1 MFSNPSPNVDLTWVL
16 ICGFLVML
24 MQAGFCL
31 LETGFARAKNG
42 INVAIKNLVDFLIS
56 SLVYWGF
63 GFGLMFGAS
72 WHGLIGTSEFAPGEQ
87 ESTVYLVALFFQ
99 LMFCSTAT
107 TIISGAVAERIR
119 FRAYMVTALVTSA
132 VVYPIFGHWAW
143 GGMLEQTPTGWL
155 AKLGFIDFAGSSVV
169 HSLGGW
175 LSLAMCLFIGP
186 RIGRFDPNAPPMA
199 GHNLPLSTI
208 GAMCLWFSWFGFN
221 GGSTMGMTDR
231 VPIVLLNTNLSAAA
245 GGLAALCFAWLRE
258 RRPNVGHCVNGVIG
272 GLVGVTASCHMVSP
286 WAAVLIG
293 VTSGVIV
300 VCGTYVLERLKID
313 DVVGAI
319 PVHGMCGCWGTLCV
333 ALFGHAAMFPGG
345 VSRWQQ
351 LGVQALGAVVCCGWA
366 MGIAFGVLGLIHRRW
381 SFRVEPE
388 AELRG
393 LNVAEHGASTELL
406 ELLTNM
412 DHHRREGQFAKPVPV
427 EPHTEVGQI
436 AAEYN
441 RVIERAQ
448 SEITAREE
456 AADALRRAEEKYRS
470 IFENA
475 VEGMFQTSPDGRYLE
490 ANPALAKIYGY
501 ESPAEMIESLSN
513 ISAMLY
519 VDPTRRDDFRHCVE
533 RDGTVVNFESEVR
546 RRDGSTIW
554 ISENARAIRDTTG
567 KIVHYEGTVVDVTA
581 RREAVAMQAQV
592 DAAEAA
598 NRAKSEFLANMSHE
612 IRTPL
617 NGVMGMLELLGTT
630 TLDDRQT
637 RFVRLAR
644 SSSEALLALINQILD
659 FSKIEAGC
667 VELEHVEFRLRPLIE
682 DLAEVLGHK
691 AHGKGIELACRI
703 HGNVPDVVA
712 GDPERLRQVLVNLT
726 NNAVK
731 FTEAGRVEIDVSF
744 DDASDWR
751 PRIRFEVR
759 DTGIGVPANRRDRLF
774 QPFSQVDA
782 STTRKYGGTGL
793 GLSICK
799 QLVNLLG
806 GDIVYDARP
815 GGGSI
820 FRFDLPLEIRAV
832 PTDDVPR
839 VVPAKWRDLK
849 VLAVDDVDVNR
860 ELLDEH
866 LRGWGVAL
874 DTAPDAESALNM
886 VRQAA
891 KAGTP
896 YKLVMLDRKLPDMDG
911 LDLAHRIHAVADH
924 ADAQLLLLTSI
935 SESPERDELQRLGIA
950 DVLYKPLRQSS
961 LFDALMT
968 LTGAADVTL
977 KAAKESVATSIT
989 SQVTAATA
997 REVIGGGLSIL
1008 VADDNEVNRLV
1019 TAEILRTA
1027 GHRSTLV
1034 TNGREAVD
1042 AAATGSFDLILMD
1055 CQMPVLDGFSAV
1067 AELRKREASGETFGP
1082 HRPIAVV
1089 ALTANAVRGD
1099 RERCL
1104 AVGMD
1109 GYVSKPID
1117 RRALLAEIARCGPS
1131 QPNDSV
1137 TTVTTV
1143 AASAEAT
1150 ETSPTERDDAE
1161 VCDALRIDELLDRCQ
1176 GDREF
1181 AGRLLEKFRTR
1192 LPKELSELTAAAQS
1206 GDAERAAKLTHQLK
1220 GCAGN
1225 VGATHL
1231 HRRAAALEASLV
1243 EGAAIAVDDL
1253 TALESDAAV
1262 CLQAIESL
1270 LNEFNALQNG

>member
-1 MFSNPSPNVDLTWVL
+1 MFSSSAPNIDLTWVL
-16 ICGFLVML
+16 LCGFLVML

-72 WHGLIGTSEFAPGEQ
+72 WYGLIGTSEFAPGEHK
-87 ESTVYLVALFFQ
+87 SAVFLAALFFQ
-99 LMFCSTAT
+99 LMFCSTST

-119 FRAYMVTALVTSA
+119 FPAYMVTALVTSA
-132 VVYPIFGHWAW
+132 LVYPIFGHWAW

-175 LSLAMCLFIGP
+175 LSLAMCIFIGP

-199 GHNLPLSTI
+199 GHNLPLSTV

-221 GGSTMGMTDR
+221 GGSTLGMTDA
-231 VPIVLLNTNLSAAA
+231 VPIVLLNTNLAAAA
-245 GGLAALCFAWLRE
+245 GGLSALCFAWARE
-258 RRPNVGHCVNGVIG
+258 RRPNVGHCINGVIG
-272 GLVGVTASCHMVSP
+272 GLVAVTASCHMVSP

-293 VTSGVIV
+293 MTAGVII
-300 VCGTYVLERLKID
+300 VCGTYLLERLKID
-313 DVVGAI
+313 DVVGAV
-319 PVHGMCGCWGTLCV
+319 PVHGMCGAWGTLCV

-351 LGVQALGAVVCCGWA
+351 LGVQALGVVVCCSWA
-366 MGIAFGVLGLIHRRW
+366 MGVAFGVLGLLHRRW

-388 AELRG
+388 AEIRG

-412 DHHRREGQFAKPVPV
+412 DRHQREGEFAKPVPV

-448 SEITAREE
+448 TEISARED
-456 AADALRRAEEKYRS
+456 AAEALRRAEEKYRS

-475 VEGMFQTSPDGRYLE
+475 VEGMFQTSPDGGYLE
-490 ANPALAKIYGY
+490 ANPALAAIYGY
-501 ESPAEMIESLSN
+501 ASPAELMASLSD

-519 VDPTRRDDFRHCVE
+519 VDPMRRDDFRRLVE
-533 RDGTVVNFESEVR
+533 RDGTLVNFESEVR

-554 ISENARAIRDTTG
+554 ISENARTIRDAAG
-567 KIVHYEGTVVDVTA
+567 RVLYYEGTVVDVTA
-581 RREAVAMQAQV
+581 RREAGVMQAQV

-667 VELEHVEFRLRPLIE
+667 VELEHVEFRLRPLVE
-682 DLAEVLGHK
+682 DLAEVLGHR
-691 AHGKGIELACRI
+691 AHTKGIELACRI
-703 HGNVPDVVA
+703 HGNVPDLVA

-731 FTEAGRVEIDVSF
+731 FTETGRVEIDVSY
-744 DDASDWR
+744 DDETDWR

-799 QLVNLLG
+799 QLVQMLG
-806 GDIVYDARP
+806 GDIEYDARP

-820 FRFDLPLEIRAV
+820 FRFALPLEIRAV
-832 PTDDVPR
+832 ATEDVPR
-839 VVPAKWRDLK
+839 VVPPKWRDLK

-866 LRGWGVAL
+866 LRGWGLTL

-891 KAGTP
+891 KDGTP
-896 YKLVMLDRKLPDMDG
+896 YRLVMLDRKLPDMDG

-935 SESPERDELQRLGIA
+935 SESPERDELNRLGIA

-968 LTGAADVTL
+968 LTGAAEQ
-977 KAAKESVATSIT
+977 KAAASAAESAARSVTDL
-989 SQVTAATA
+989 VTAATSQQA
-997 REVIGGGLSIL
+997 ACGGLSIL

-1042 AAATGSFDLILMD
+1042 AVAAGSFDLILMD

-1067 AELRKREASGETFGP
+1067 AELRKREADGESFGR
-1082 HRPIAVV
+1082 HNPIAVV

-1104 AVGMD
+1104 AAGMN

-1117 RRALLAEIARCGPS
+1117 RIALLTEIGRCGPAVIVEAS
-1131 QPNDSV
+1131 KPK
-1137 TTVTTV
+1137 V
-1143 AASAEAT
+1143 AAAANEPQAT
-1150 ETSPTERDDAE
+1150 PAAND
-1161 VCDALRIDELLDRCQ
+1161 DALRIEELLDRCQ
-1176 GDREF
+1176 GDRDF
-1181 AGRLLEKFRTR
+1181 AGRLLDKFRKR
-1192 LPKELSELTAAAQS
+1192 LPQDLTELTTAATD
-1206 GDAERAAKLTHQLK
+1206 GDAAKVARLAHQLK

-1225 VGATHL
+1225 VGASAL
-1231 HRRAAALEASLV
+1231 HRSAAALETAVV
-1243 EGAAIAVDDL
+1243 EGTAIAENDVA
-1253 TALESDAAV
+1253 ALRRDAEA
-1262 CLQAIESL
+1262 CLDTIENL
-1270 LNEFNALQNG
+1270 LREFNA